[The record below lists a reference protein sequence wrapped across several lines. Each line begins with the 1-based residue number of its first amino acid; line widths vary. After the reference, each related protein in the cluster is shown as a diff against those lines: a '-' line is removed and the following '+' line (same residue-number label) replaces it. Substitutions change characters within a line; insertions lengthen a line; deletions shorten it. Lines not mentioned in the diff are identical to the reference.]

1 MSNDKKPY
9 FPLFVDL
16 NEKQIVVVGAGTI
29 AKRRIRTL
37 VSFTNHLTVIAP
49 EVNRELLDMQKAGML
64 RIKRK
69 NYEREDIYD
78 ADYVIAAT
86 NDHQI
91 NSDIYSACKVSIA
104 KISWLADS
112 SVPSVCSVFC
122 CCPHPAAI
130 IPIRI
135 TIKIA
140 VIFFFI
146 KFTCP
151 FFIRSSKLMLAISN
165 CIILALLFFC
175 VNIFLLI
182 NQFFSSSYGG
192 GFVNVQRKVIETV
205 L

>member
-37 VSFTNHLTVIAP
+37 VSFTNH
-49 EVNRELLDMQKAGML
+49 RELLDMEKAGML

-91 NSDIYSACKVSIA
+91 NSDIYSACKCMGITVN
-104 KISWLADS
+104 
-112 SVPSVCSVFC
+112 VCSDKTKCDFYFPGIVQNGNVVVGVTASGSD
-122 CCPHPAAI
+122 HKEA
-130 IPIRI
+130 RK
-135 TIKIA
+135 TVEK
-140 VIFFFI
+140 
-146 KFTCP
+146 
-151 FFIRSSKLMLAISN
+151 IRS
-165 CIILALLFFC
+165 LFPEEE
-175 VNIFLLI
+175 L
-182 NQFFSSSYGG
+182 
-192 GFVNVQRKVIETV
+192 K
-205 L
+205 

>member
-49 EVNRELLDMQKAGML
+49 EVNRELLDMEKAGML

-91 NSDIYSACKVSIA
+91 NSDIYSACKCMGITVNVCSDKTKCDFYFPGIAKDGDTVIGITSGGRDHKLAA
-104 KISWLADS
+104 KISQ
-112 SVPSVCSVFC
+112 
-122 CCPHPAAI
+122 
-130 IPIRI
+130 
-135 TIKIA
+135 A
-140 VIFFFI
+140 V
-146 KFTCP
+146 
-151 FFIRSSKLMLAISN
+151 R
-165 CIILALLFFC
+165 
-175 VNIFLLI
+175 
-182 NQFFSSSYGG
+182 
-192 GFVNVQRKVIETV
+192 NVLHV
-205 L
+205 

>member
-49 EVNRELLDMQKAGML
+49 EVNRELLDMEKAGML

-91 NSDIYSACKVSIA
+91 NSDIYSACKCMGITVN
-104 KISWLADS
+104 
-112 SVPSVCSVFC
+112 VCSDKTKCDFYFPGIFLICNVVVGVTARGSD
-122 CCPHPAAI
+122 HKEA
-130 IPIRI
+130 RI
-135 TIKIA
+135 TVEK
-140 VIFFFI
+140 
-146 KFTCP
+146 
-151 FFIRSSKLMLAISN
+151 IRS
-165 CIILALLFFC
+165 LFPEEE
-175 VNIFLLI
+175 L
-182 NQFFSSSYGG
+182 
-192 GFVNVQRKVIETV
+192 K
-205 L
+205 

>member
-1 MSNDKKPY
+1 MSNEPY

-49 EVNRELLDMQKAGML
+49 EVNRELLDMEKAGML

-91 NSDIYSACKVSIA
+91 NCMGITVN
-104 KISWLADS
+104 
-112 SVPSVCSVFC
+112 VCSDKTKCDFYFPGIVQNGNV
-122 CCPHPAAI
+122 
-130 IPIRI
+130 
-135 TIKIA
+135 
-140 VIFFFI
+140 VIGVTASGSDH
-146 KFTCP
+146 KEARKTVEK
-151 FFIRSSKLMLAISN
+151 IRS
-165 CIILALLFFC
+165 
-175 VNIFLLI
+175 IFPEEEL
-182 NQFFSSSYGG
+182 
-192 GFVNVQRKVIETV
+192 K
-205 L
+205 